1 MLLDEFIKG
10 AVFPLE
16 EIKITREE
24 IDAFARKYDPLPFH
38 LDPGAAAQTRFGGII
53 APGMLTLAAVW
64 AQWLRTGLYNDVIAG
79 MSAKVN
85 WTRPVYPGDVLC
97 GEIEVEQVLPKD
109 AREGLLTLGL
119 RAANQDGDQVLS
131 ARVTA
136 LMKR

>member
-16 EIKITREE
+16 EVKITREE

-38 LDPGAAAQTRFGGII
+38 LDPEAAAQTRFGGII

-85 WTRPVYPGDVLC
+85 WTRPVYPGDVLR
-97 GEIEVEQVLPKD
+97 GEIEVEQVLPRD

-119 RAANQDGDQVLS
+119 RAANQDGGQVLS

>member
-16 EIKITREE
+16 EVKITREE

-38 LDPGAAAQTRFGGII
+38 LDPEAAAQTRFGGII

-64 AQWLRTGLYNDVIAG
+64 SQWLRTGLYNDVIAG

-85 WTRPVYPGDVLC
+85 WTRPVYPGDVLR
-97 GEIEVEQVLPKD
+97 GEIEVEQVLLKD

-119 RAANQDGDQVLS
+119 RAANQDGEQVLS

>member
-85 WTRPVYPGDVLC
+85 WTRPVYPGDVLR

-119 RAANQDGDQVLS
+119 RAANQDGAQVLS

>member
-16 EIKITREE
+16 EVKITREE

-64 AQWLRTGLYNDVIAG
+64 SQWLRTGLYNDVIAG

-85 WTRPVYPGDVLC
+85 WMRPVYPGDVLR

-119 RAANQDGDQVLS
+119 RAANQDGEQVLS

>member
-10 AVFPLE
+10 AVFALE
-16 EIKITREE
+16 EVKITREE

-38 LDPGAAAQTRFGGII
+38 LDPEAAAQTRFGGII

-64 AQWLRTGLYNDVIAG
+64 AQWLRTGLYSDVIAG

-85 WTRPVYPGDVLC
+85 WTRPVYPGDVLR
-97 GEIEVEQVLPKD
+97 GEIEVEQVLPRD